1 MLRNWVV
8 QFGHAPGDRA
18 GDERVSPEDRGKYI
32 SQVGYYF
39 GWQPPPGMSWIVEVT
54 KDLHGKHPGRYIAC
68 FMRYMTDGEAEK
80 MLGNNYEK
88 YQAPVVK
95 PATTHEEFLRGQLE
109 AIQKQ
114 LTQYEQQ
121 TQTTEVSEN
130 CEVCPIEE
138 TTNETQPET

>member
-1 MLRNWVV
+1 
-8 QFGHAPGDRA
+8 
-18 GDERVSPEDRGKYI
+18 
-32 SQVGYYF
+32 
-39 GWQPPPGMSWIVEVT
+39 
-54 KDLHGKHPGRYIAC
+54 
-68 FMRYMTDGEAEK
+68 MTDGEAEK
-80 MLGNNYEK
+80 MLGTNYEK

-95 PATTHEEFLRGQLE
+95 PAATHEEFLRGQLE